1 MPNVGSQTPEMAEEE
16 EVTEVLVL
24 SWLSAMQTRI
34 ADLHYAVSQT
44 KIIAPA
50 LSGIKIQT
58 LSSPCISKNAGGH
71 LQDLTFPS
79 KVSLI
84 LKANDQSF
92 EEVQCSR
99 IDWDAVCVCNMVA
112 VLR

>member
-24 SWLSAMQTRI
+24 SWLSIMQTRI

-50 LSGIKIQT
+50 LSGIKIQHPV
-58 LSSPCISKNAGGH
+58 LSMHLKKCWWSSTGLNISLKSV
-71 LQDLTFPS
+71 LDLKGQRS
-79 KVSLI
+79 VI
-84 LKANDQSF
+84 
-92 EEVQCSR
+92 
-99 IDWDAVCVCNMVA
+99 
-112 VLR
+112 